1 MARYSVKSAARDG
14 RAERR
19 KPLHAVMEPTGM
31 KRIVAASILALVL
44 PTAALAQD
52 GAKPAD
58 QAKPKQA
65 QPAGKPDLKK
75 KDAEKPAVTLKVGD
89 KAPELKIDAWVKG
102 EQITGFEKGKVYVV
116 EFWATWC
123 GPCIKNIPHLTE
135 LQKEYKDV
143 AFIGVAASER
153 GDDAKSKQD
162 KVEKFVKEKGDEMG
176 YRVAFDSDREMS
188 KDWMQAAGQNGIPC
202 AFIVD
207 GEGKVAFIGHPAKDE
222 FSNKLA
228 ELAGGDSK
236 KDKPHAD
243 KPAKK

>member
-1 MARYSVKSAARDG
+1 
-14 RAERR
+14 
-19 KPLHAVMEPTGM
+19 M
-31 KRIVAASILALVL
+31 KRIVAASILSLAFPVV
-44 PTAALAQD
+44 ALAQNA
-52 GAKPAD
+52 AKPTET
-58 QAKPKQA
+58 AKPKQV
-65 QPAGKPDLKK
+65 QPAVKPDVKK
-75 KDAEKPAVTLKVGD
+75 KDKEAEKQAVTLKVGD

-153 GDDAKSKQD
+153 GDDAKAKQD

-176 YRVAFDSDREMS
+176 YRVAFDGDREMS

-207 GEGKVAFIGHPAKDE
+207 GEGKVAFIGHPAGDD
-222 FSNKLA
+222 FSKKLS
-228 ELAGGDSK
+228 ELAGGDTK
-236 KDKPHAD
+236 KTDKPHSE
-243 KPAKK
+243 KPAATKPEKPSKK

>member
-1 MARYSVKSAARDG
+1 
-14 RAERR
+14 
-19 KPLHAVMEPTGM
+19 M
-31 KRIVAASILALVL
+31 KRIVAVSILSFIL
-44 PTAALAQD
+44 PAAALAQE
-52 GAKPAD
+52 GAKPSD
-58 QAKPKQA
+58 QAKPKQV
-65 QPAGKPDLKK
+65 QPAGKPDVKK
-75 KDAEKPAVTLKVGD
+75 KDAEKQAVTLKVGD

-153 GDDAKSKQD
+153 GDDAKSKQE
-162 KVEKFVKEKGDEMG
+162 KVEKFVKDKGDEMG
-176 YRVAFDSDREMS
+176 YRVAFDGDREMS
-188 KDWMQAAGQNGIPC
+188 KDWMQAAGQGGIPC

-222 FSNKLA
+222 FANKLA
-228 ELAGGDSK
+228 ELAGGDTK
-236 KDKPHAD
+236 KTDKPHNE
-243 KPAKK
+243 KPEAAKPEKPSKK